1 MVKEGLLDTRLVVRN
16 IKSKKSAILYP
27 EFHYS
32 ALFYSYVL
40 M

>member
-16 IKSKKSAILYP
+16 IKIKSAILYP